1 MSIHNKNMQLL
12 FLTPFRCKK
21 TFSKF
26 DKLLAA
32 MVTKVHPYGGSFWTT
47 FLLVAQLKKQWQS
60 KKKILYQ
67 CIKIFW
73 AVAIKF

>member
-32 MVTKVHPYGGSFWTT
+32 MVTKVHPYGGSF
-47 FLLVAQLKKQWQS
+47 
-60 KKKILYQ
+60 
-67 CIKIFW
+67 
-73 AVAIKF
+73 